1 VTTRRLTLTY
11 KERNAPR
18 LAFVR
23 STAER
28 YKRDFAVKQAIKP
41 INSIAKNAA
50 KVKQT
55 TLFRAFCGLVMG
67 IIFAAKVRKI

>member
-1 VTTRRLTLTY
+1 
-11 KERNAPR
+11 
-18 LAFVR
+18 VR